1 MAYVSYIE
9 VTMAHVTR
17 RQDDIPQE
25 QVPAKGAV
33 TAGTTRAIRKKLMH
47 EGAGKMGAGITTAAK
62 RRHAGTAEVP
72 AKQHQVFVSGTAES
86 FRGRAFRALLL
97 HDPVVARAVAEL
109 VARGAVTG
117 TRSKKISTRVDPG
130 LMAAAKQR
138 FGLASEADVINA
150 SLAVAAA
157 PDRFKDWLRNPQH
170 TLTDDFELAV

>member
-1 MAYVSYIE
+1 MAYMSHIE
-9 VTMAHVTR
+9 VTMEHVTR
-17 RQDDIPQE
+17 RQDDISQE
-25 QVPAKGAV
+25 QAPAKGAAA
-33 TAGTTRAIRKKLMH
+33 AGTTQAVRKKRMRAGAV
-47 EGAGKMGAGITTAAK
+47 EGQ
-62 RRHAGTAEVP
+62 
-72 AKQHQVFVSGTAES
+72 AKQRQVFVSGTAES
-86 FRGRAFRALLL
+86 FRGKAFRALLL

>member
-1 MAYVSYIE
+1 MTYMSYTE
-9 VTMAHVTR
+9 VTMAHTTR
-17 RQDDIPQE
+17 RQDGIPRE
-25 QVPAKGAV
+25 QGPAKGAV
-33 TAGTTRAIRKKLMH
+33 AAGTTQAVRKKRMN
-47 EGAGKMGAGITTAAK
+47 EGAGETGAVVTIAGE
-62 RRHAGTAEVP
+62 RRHAGAVGALT
-72 AKQHQVFVSGTAES
+72 KQRQVFVSGIAES
-86 FRGRAFRALLL
+86 FRGRAFRTLLL

-157 PDRFKDWLRNPQH
+157 PDRFKAWLRDTQD

>member
-1 MAYVSYIE
+1 
-9 VTMAHVTR
+9 MAHVTR
-17 RQDDIPQE
+17 RQGDVPRE
-25 QVPAKGAV
+25 QGAAKGVAV
-33 TAGTTRAIRKKLMH
+33 AGTTQATRKKRMH
-47 EGAGKMGAGITTAAK
+47 GGAGGAGTVVTTVGT
-62 RRHAGTAEVP
+62 RRHAGAGEEL
-72 AKQHQVFVSGTAES
+72 AKQRHASVSGNAGS
-86 FRGRAFRALLL
+86 FRGKAFRALLL

-109 VARGAVTG
+109 MARGAVTG

-157 PDRFKDWLRNPQH
+157 PDQFKAWLRDTQD

>member
-1 MAYVSYIE
+1 
-9 VTMAHVTR
+9 MAHVTR
-17 RQDDIPQE
+17 RQGDAPRE
-25 QVPAKGAV
+25 QAPVKGAV
-33 TAGTTRAIRKKLMH
+33 AAGTTKAVRRKRMH
-47 EGAGKMGAGITTAAK
+47 EGAGKVGAGAK
-62 RRHAGTAEVP
+62 LRHAGAVEVP
-72 AKQHQVFVSGTAES
+72 AKQHRVFVSGTAEG
-86 FRGRAFRALLL
+86 FRGRTFRALLL

-170 TLTDDFELAV
+170 TLTDDFKLAV